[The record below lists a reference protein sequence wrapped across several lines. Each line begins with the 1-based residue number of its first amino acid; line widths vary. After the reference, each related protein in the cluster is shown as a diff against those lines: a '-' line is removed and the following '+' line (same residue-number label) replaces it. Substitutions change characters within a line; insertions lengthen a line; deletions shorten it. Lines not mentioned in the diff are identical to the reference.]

1 MEKITG
7 LLKIRVKRGIDLVVR
22 DILTSDPYVVIS
34 MADQKC
40 QTRVVKN
47 NCNPEWNDELTLSIT
62 GPSVPINLAVYDK
75 DTLTADD
82 KMGEAKIDVQPYLD
96 VIKKRLEN
104 LPTPTI
110 IARIQ
115 PSGDNCLAEES
126 SIVWKDGKIYQDMVL
141 GLRNVKR
148 GKVEI
153 QLEWVHK
160 LKTRVVKNNC
170 NPEWNDELTL
180 SITDPSI
187 PICLTVYDKDTF
199 TVDDKMGEAKI
210 DIKPYLDAIEMRLQ
224 NLPTPTTIARVQP
237 SKTNCLADESCIV
250 WKDGKIYQDM
260 MLRLANVETGEV
272 EVQLEWIDLSGG
284 SRHM

>member
-1 MEKITG
+1 MENVKG
-7 LLKIRVKRGIDLVVR
+7 LLKIRVKRGINLVVR
-22 DILTSDPYVVIS
+22 DSLSSDPYVVVS
-34 MADQKC
+34 MADQ
-40 QTRVVKN
+40 
-47 NCNPEWNDELTLSIT
+47 
-62 GPSVPINLAVYDK
+62 
-75 DTLTADD
+75 
-82 KMGEAKIDVQPYLD
+82 
-96 VIKKRLEN
+96 
-104 LPTPTI
+104 
-110 IARIQ
+110 
-115 PSGDNCLAEES
+115 
-126 SIVWKDGKIYQDMVL
+126 
-141 GLRNVKR
+141 
-148 GKVEI
+148 
-153 QLEWVHK
+153 K

-170 NPEWNDELTL
+170 NPEWNDDLTL